1 MTLRFEAFEVINMTG
16 ITDLTPLN
24 SLEAG
29 SPTPIPS
36 ILTQEST
43 PSVPLALRILE
54 SLFLAALVVLGTI
67 ALVLTKTDSLSPRLS
82 QIFLLSGS
90 ITLGVFLFFKLINQ
104 QLETRIDRQR
114 EDSVLEYRAT
124 LWAVDVPELQRIAIV
139 AAREKALAY
148 SQELIEDYKK
158 TRSVARN
165 LYYSLQLATILFSGI
180 TPILVLL
187 DKLQTAD
194 SWARWLPVIFPA
206 IASIVASI
214 VTSFP
219 FQETWISAN
228 ATVELLEAEQEKF
241 VLGVTQPYAYPLGQ
255 TGDSLQ
261 QKANQAIDGFINTIN
276 GIHLKRVQESSNAQ
290 RNQENE

>member
-1 MTLRFEAFEVINMTG
+1 MIVMTTN
-16 ITDLTPLN
+16 LTPLN
-24 SLEAG
+24 PLEEDPI
-29 SPTPIPS
+29 SPMPS
-36 ILTQEST
+36 ILIQESE
-43 PSVPLALRILE
+43 PQVPLSLRILE
-54 SLFLAALVVLGTI
+54 SLFLAALVVQGAIVL
-67 ALVLTKTDSLSPRLS
+67 ALFKTDNFTPRLS
-82 QIFLLSGS
+82 SIFLLSGS

-104 QLETRIDRQR
+104 QVENRVDRQR
-114 EDSVLEYRAT
+114 GDSVLEYKAT
-124 LWAVDVPELQRIAIV
+124 LWAVDVPEPQRVAIV
-139 AAREKALAY
+139 AAREKALSY

-241 VLGVTQPYAYPLGQ
+241 VLGVTQAYAYPLGQ
-255 TGDSLQ
+255 TGSSLQ
-261 QKANQAIDGFINTIN
+261 QKANQAIDGFINSIN
-276 GIHLKRVQESSNAQ
+276 GIHLKRVQEASNAQ
-290 RNQENE
+290 TNQDNEAQRN

>member
-1 MTLRFEAFEVINMTG
+1 MTTN
-16 ITDLTPLN
+16 LTPLN
-24 SLEAG
+24 PLEEDPI
-29 SPTPIPS
+29 SPMPS
-36 ILTQEST
+36 ILIQESE
-43 PSVPLALRILE
+43 PQVPLSLRILE
-54 SLFLAALVVLGTI
+54 SLFLAALVVQGTI
-67 ALVLTKTDSLSPRLS
+67 VLALFKTDNFTPRLS
-82 QIFLLSGS
+82 SIFLLSGS

-104 QLETRIDRQR
+104 QVENRVDRQR
-114 EDSVLEYRAT
+114 GDSVLEYKAT
-124 LWAVDVPELQRIAIV
+124 LWAVDVPEPQRVAIV
-139 AAREKALAY
+139 AAREKALSY

-241 VLGVTQPYAYPLGQ
+241 VLGVTQAYAYPLGQ
-255 TGDSLQ
+255 TGSSLQ
-261 QKANQAIDGFINTIN
+261 QKANQAIDGFINSIN
-276 GIHLKRVQESSNAQ
+276 GIHLKRVQEASNAQ
-290 RNQENE
+290 SNQDNEAQRN

>member
-1 MTLRFEAFEVINMTG
+1 MTTN
-16 ITDLTPLN
+16 LTPLN
-24 SLEAG
+24 PLEEDPI
-29 SPTPIPS
+29 SPMPS
-36 ILTQEST
+36 ILIQESE
-43 PSVPLALRILE
+43 PQVPLSLRILE
-54 SLFLAALVVLGTI
+54 SLFLAALVVQGAIVL
-67 ALVLTKTDSLSPRLS
+67 ALFKTDNFTPRLS
-82 QIFLLSGS
+82 SIFLLSGS

-104 QLETRIDRQR
+104 QVENRVDRQR
-114 EDSVLEYRAT
+114 GDSVLEYKAT
-124 LWAVDVPELQRIAIV
+124 LWAVDVPEPQRVAIV
-139 AAREKALAY
+139 AAREKALSY

-241 VLGVTQPYAYPLGQ
+241 VLGVTQAYAYPLGQ
-255 TGDSLQ
+255 TGSSLQ
-261 QKANQAIDGFINTIN
+261 QKANQAIDGFINSIN
-276 GIHLKRVQESSNAQ
+276 GIHLKRVQEASNAQ
-290 RNQENE
+290 TNQDNEAQRN

>member
-1 MTLRFEAFEVINMTG
+1 MTTN
-16 ITDLTPLN
+16 LTPLN
-24 SLEAG
+24 PLEEDPI
-29 SPTPIPS
+29 SPMPS
-36 ILTQEST
+36 ILIQESELR
-43 PSVPLALRILE
+43 VPLSLKILE
-54 SLFLAALVVLGTI
+54 SLFLAALVVQGTI
-67 ALVLTKTDSLSPRLS
+67 VFALVKTDSFTPRLS
-82 QIFLLSGS
+82 SIFLLSGS
-90 ITLGVFLFFKLINQ
+90 ITLGIFLFFKLINQ
-104 QLETRIDRQR
+104 QVEKRVDRQR
-114 EDSVLEYRAT
+114 EDSVLEYKAT
-124 LWAVDVPELQRIAIV
+124 LWAVDVPEPQRVAIV
-139 AAREKALAY
+139 AAREKALSY

-241 VLGVTQPYAYPLGQ
+241 VLGVTQAYAYPLGQ
-255 TGDSLQ
+255 TGSSLQ
-261 QKANQAIDGFINTIN
+261 QKANQAIDGFINSIN
-276 GIHLKRVQESSNAQ
+276 GIHLKRVQEASNAQ
-290 RNQENE
+290 SNQDNEAQRN